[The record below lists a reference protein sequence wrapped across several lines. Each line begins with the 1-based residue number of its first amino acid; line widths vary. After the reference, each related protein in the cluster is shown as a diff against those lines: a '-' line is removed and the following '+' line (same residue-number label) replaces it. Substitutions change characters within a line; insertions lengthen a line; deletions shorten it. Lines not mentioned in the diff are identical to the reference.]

1 VRSAE
6 SLVVVDGGTA
16 VDEGA
21 TVAGALLV
29 VVVLMTDVVGEDE
42 VVETAARSSD

>member
-1 VRSAE
+1 V
-6 SLVVVDGGTA
+6 LVAVDRGAA

-21 TVAGALLV
+21 TVSGVLLV
-29 VVVLMTDVVGEDE
+29 VAVLMTDVVGEDGE